1 MSPIISVIFLS
12 HDSIIISRRVVTLI
26 FSNVSLN
33 NQIRI
38 VWRDSLLKMHFEDIV
53 NVLSCKR
60 ATLQYVHD
68 TR

>member
-1 MSPIISVIFLS
+1 MFPIISAIFLS
-12 HDSIIISRRVVTLI
+12 HDSIITSRRVVTLT

-38 VWRDSLLKMHFEDIV
+38 VWRDGLLKMHFKDIV

-60 ATLQYVHD
+60 ATSQYVHD